1 MEVADLI
8 IEVVAVSAS
17 GVLAPGPLFIANVL
31 QGVRQG
37 ARAGLKIAFGHSV
50 VELSLVSILAAGLV
64 ASFAILQAY
73 LDAISIVGGTA
84 ILGFAA
90 FQLLNI
96 SKIKNRPTTSATGT
110 RGPFITGIILSAL
123 NPFFLIW
130 WFTVGLKIISDS
142 MSFGLLLGVVLVFG
156 FHIWMDYAWLVG
168 TAYLSSRGSSLL
180 NSRYYMILVLVLNA
194 ILAYFGVNFIISALA

>member
-31 QGVRQG
+31 QGARQG
-37 ARAGLKIAFGHSV
+37 ARAGLKMAIGHSI
-50 VELSLVSILAAGLV
+50 VELTLVSILAAGLV
-64 ASFAILQAY
+64 VSFAIMQAY
-73 LDAISIVGGTA
+73 LDAISIIGGLA
-84 ILGFAA
+84 ILGFAV

-96 SKIKNRPTTSATGT
+96 RKIKNSQIPSATAT
-110 RGPFITGIILSAL
+110 KGPFVTGVVLSAL

-142 MSFGLLLGVVLVFG
+142 LSFGLLLGVALVFG

-168 TAYLSSRGSSLL
+168 TAYLSARGASLL
-180 NSRYYMILVLVLNA
+180 NSRYYMVLVLVLNA